1 MKNREALEIVLSMA
15 KEIRET
21 CKVQREDVEL
31 EAIRQMEVFLSEA
44 ITLEAKVENEPLNEM
59 LKAYLIQAGYGS
71 AERVDELIKKHGEE
85 GVLAAA
91 MKAEANHTASN
102 KLQMKIE
109 RE

>member
-1 MKNREALEIVLSMA
+1 MVQGDKMSSVPLFNRGF
-15 KEIRET
+15 IR
-21 CKVQREDVEL
+21 
-31 EAIRQMEVFLSEA
+31 
-44 ITLEAKVENEPLNEM
+44 
-59 LKAYLIQAGYGS
+59 AYLIQAGYGS

-109 RE
+109 GE